1 MRAGKVPDWSGGTY
15 DSGTSR
21 GKDDYM
27 ELGES
32 NTWRRDPP
40 AARVVTVESEARGR
54 LPVAHLPSNV
64 TSIYSDDYPGDED
77 PRLGNRS

>member
-40 AARVVTVESEARGR
+40 AARVVTVESDHAAGRGR

-64 TSIYSDDYPGDED
+64 TSIYSDDYPGAET
-77 PRLGNRS
+77 NRA